1 METIADFIRKSNF
14 PWEVPACV
22 CLELTGGWWWPLQAG
37 CSPGCTGYVR
47 NLPMPDAKQM
57 LLCNLLDPISLRSC
71 LCLNCLMK
79 SQAEPENWCLLSW
92 LALFSLILSKKDT
105 TQHK

>member
-1 METIADFIRKSNF
+1 METIADFIGKSNF

-22 CLELTGGWWWPLQAG
+22 CLELTGGWWWPVQAG

-57 LLCNLLDPISLRSC
+57 QPPRPHQ
-71 LCLNCLMK
+71 
-79 SQAEPENWCLLSW
+79 SQVLPLPE
-92 LALFSLILSKKDT
+92 LFSEKSS
-105 TQHK
+105 